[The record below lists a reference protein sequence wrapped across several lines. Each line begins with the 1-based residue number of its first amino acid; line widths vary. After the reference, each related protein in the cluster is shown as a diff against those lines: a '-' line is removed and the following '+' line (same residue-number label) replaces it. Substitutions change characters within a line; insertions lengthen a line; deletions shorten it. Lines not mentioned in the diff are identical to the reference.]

1 MAEKLQNIH
10 GTTTIMVVDNHKLPH
25 FLGNLELLSHVKDN
39 NYFFT
44 VFETFFRESVFLTQK
59 VII

>member
-25 FLGNLELLSHVKDN
+25 FLGNSELLSHVKTITIFALFLKRFFASQ
-39 NYFFT
+39 YFLLK
-44 VFETFFRESVFLTQK
+44 R
-59 VII
+59 